1 MSPLHRDVTDSHF
14 EMPRFARPVVLDE
27 HVRALPAGATCK
39 GLFFHD
45 IVERLRTSAPN
56 HAMFGRDGLASKRYV
71 HFFDYS
77 YGDYMRVL
85 HGTALAIFPGVPVG
99 EGLRRLGRSSYVALL
114 NSQLGRV
121 VFGALGNDMRRVFE
135 MGARAY
141 PMVLN
146 FGKVDVEVLGSDRL
160 HYHFRDLPAFLE
172 TYQVGVIEGAMQVC
186 GYEGEVRIQLK
197 NLGNAVLDV
206 RWWPRGDRAREGAM

>member
-1 MSPLHRDVTDSHF
+1 MSTLRNDFLDSQF
-14 EMPRFARPVVLDE
+14 EVPRFARPVVLEE
-27 HVRALPAGATCK
+27 HVRALPDGATCK

-45 IVERLRTSAPN
+45 IIERLRAGSPN
-56 HAMFGRDGLASKRYV
+56 HAMLERDGLASKRYV

-77 YGDYMRVL
+77 YADYMRVL
-85 HGTALAIFPGVPVG
+85 HGTAVAVSPGIPVG

-114 NSQLGRV
+114 KSQLGRV
-121 VFGALGNDMRRVFE
+121 VFGALGSDMRRVLE

-160 HYHFRDLPAFLE
+160 RYHFRDLPAFLE

-186 GYEGEVRIQLK
+186 GFEGQVRISIK
-197 NLGNAVLDV
+197 NLGNAILDV
-206 RWWPRGDRAREGAM
+206 RWWPCVGDSVR